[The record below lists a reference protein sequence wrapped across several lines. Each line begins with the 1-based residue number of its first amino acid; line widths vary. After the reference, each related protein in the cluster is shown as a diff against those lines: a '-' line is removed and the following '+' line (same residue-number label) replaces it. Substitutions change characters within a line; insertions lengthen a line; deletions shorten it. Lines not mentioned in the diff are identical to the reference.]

1 MKKVKF
7 VSRKPVKTNVTVYR
21 LPCARP
27 ARNDAARRGAR
38 QMGWL
43 TTTTRRLFD
52 TTPCLDLTLDDQSDE
67 TLVVDENADTHARKR
82 CETQPDDEIQY
93 VELDV

>member
-1 MKKVKF
+1 
-7 VSRKPVKTNVTVYR
+7 
-21 LPCARP
+21 
-27 ARNDAARRGAR
+27 
-38 QMGWL
+38 MGWL

>member
-1 MKKVKF
+1 ME
-7 VSRKPVKTNVTVYR
+7 
-21 LPCARP
+21 
-27 ARNDAARRGAR
+27 
-38 QMGWL
+38 WL
-43 TTTTRRLFD
+43 TTTTRHLFD

-82 CETQPDDEIQY
+82 RETESDDKIQY